1 MASFGNGSRG
11 RTDGLV
17 APILSQGGQ
26 TTNCVIDIMVSQLRA
41 SRLVSGATNLYPTRK
56 GDDEYEVV
64 EVGYACFAYSGNGSS
79 GTYPPVWNDWSNLTS
94 ECRKHVRFI
103 GFPYAT
109 TETGMGYK
117 AEKANAIGTIALQ
130 VGGLAPAWVNFQT
143 LEAGTPVR
151 YGDPYV
157 KRTGDVVTD
166 VYRAKGMTLENRIHA
181 TLRAATP
188 PNWRKPA
195 ECGDSL
201 LQADIE
207 AANDLF
213 KVIYSTGAGRT
224 LEAGEIIEARADSWG
239 NMLAA
244 SIGPGAF
251 PSSLKTSTPE
261 QLVDV
266 CERYNI
272 PQLMVSAV
280 TKKFEAS
287 VIGVAVT
294 HGTPGTQVALSF

>member
-1 MASFGNGSRG
+1 MFGNGSRG
-11 RTDGLV
+11 RIDGLV

-26 TTNCVIDIMVSQLRA
+26 TTNCVIDILTSQLRG
-41 SRLVSGATNLYPTRK
+41 SRLTAGATNLYPTRK

-64 EVGYACFAYSGNGSS
+64 EVGYPCFTYSGNGSS
-79 GTYPPVWNDWSNLTS
+79 GSYPPVWNDWSNLTS
-94 ECRKHVRFI
+94 ECRKHIRFV

-117 AEKANAIGTIALQ
+117 AERSNAIGTIALQ
-130 VGGLAPAWVNFQT
+130 VGGLTPAWVNYQT
-143 LEAGTPVR
+143 LEAGTTVR
-151 YGDPYV
+151 YGDPHV
-157 KRTGDVVTD
+157 MRKGDVVTEI
-166 VYRAKGMTLENRIHA
+166 YRAKSMTLENRVHA

-213 KVIYSTGAGRT
+213 AVLYKKDGAR
-224 LEAGEIIEARADSWG
+224 EIIRNRADSWG

-244 SIGPGAF
+244 SLGPGAF
-251 PSSLKTSTPE
+251 PSSLRTADLDAFVE
-261 QLVDV
+261 V
-266 CERYNI
+266 CDRYHI